1 MAVSAF
7 KSSSRRSN
15 IASTS
20 YTTPSSIRNPTENS
34 PKKAP
39 LRRSRSVSAFSRTQ
53 LDGPSSS
60 SSSCAD
66 DFLNKRDNPLFWTT
80 GSPPDLNSIDPQKPN
95 TSTST
100 STSTGT
106 KNLKAPSSSAGDIRR
121 GRSVA
126 RNADAQG
133 TRKEVVA
140 RSLSRV
146 DTGRRNRSLSRN
158 PISRRQDVNSESEA
172 EQECSSLT
180 SFKNTGNSDLEVSNG
195 GKTGGFVTSRS
206 SSSDMDDQLK
216 GLRTWSSQH
225 STLEPSH
232 DSGSLLSL
240 SHPTAWEDGISTTSS
255 LSGAEESTIKAV
267 CEQMKVGDV
276 KIICSLDFVASWSV
290 RGDSLEND
298 AAANGIYE
306 TVRSEVRRA
315 ISEIQN
321 DLESAPSHVRLRN
334 SIWLLRKMILWQLV
348 NIIVPVLD
356 LVVCVGGVA
365 MRRSNTTALATTNIA
380 DIPPDL
386 VNPSAVEL
394 VLDIRR
400 EYSKKL
406 EQSHE
411 RARKLRADL
420 AVEEQRGKELSR
432 ILKEVLPDPKT
443 SNIQKSRPSRKAS
456 IERRKMSKRLTEEAM
471 AYFDECV
478 SLSTFDSSDFSSQED
493 PPLTLVGVTTP
504 VVNRSLLQASSSA
517 SAINGFNSH
526 YKEKQESG
534 IENQFK
540 NGHEVSVLMAN
551 TLDHSSPTSVNTTRE
566 WKSQFSFGRKPTE
579 TINLQQDIQKYIK
592 SPDRGIEKGEIN
604 LQTKKSNNY
613 DLDEYKLQA
622 AAQSLVF
629 ERVFMRN
636 RIESGN
642 LLLCTSAFSNSLS
655 PFASFI

>member
-100 STSTGT
+100 GT
-106 KNLKAPSSSAGDIRR
+106 KNLKAPSSSAGDMRR

-267 CEQMKVGDV
+267 CEQMK
-276 KIICSLDFVASWSV
+276 SV

-321 DLESAPSHVRLRN
+321 DLES
-334 SIWLLRKMILWQLV
+334 
-348 NIIVPVLD
+348 
-356 LVVCVGGVA
+356 A